1 MTMGRRTYMRSMD
14 GWWLR
19 NPFFVKYMAREVT
32 SVFVALYAVILLV
45 GVVRLSQGEGP
56 FDAWVASL
64 RSAPSIAL
72 HMGLLAV
79 FLYHTLS
86 WFQIMPKTMAPIV
99 IAGRK
104 VPAWA
109 ITAGG
114 MVASLAASVAM
125 LVVLRILA
133 P

>member
-1 MTMGRRTYMRSMD
+1 MTMARRTFVRSMD

-19 NPFFVKYMAREVT
+19 NPFFVKYMAREIT
-32 SVFVALYAVILLV
+32 SVFVALYALILLV
-45 GVVRLSQGEGP
+45 GVVRLSQGEAP
-56 FDAWVASL
+56 FEEWVASL
-64 RSAPSIAL
+64 GSAPAIAL
-72 HMGLLAV
+72 HMGLLGV

-86 WFQIMPKTMAPIV
+86 WFQVMPKTMAPIV
-99 IAGRK
+99 IGGRK

-114 MVASLAASVAM
+114 MAASLVASVAM
-125 LVVLRILA
+125 LVIFKVLA